1 MAFGKAL
8 CKKGITE
15 GFEQRSDMIGL
26 QFLLTA
32 EVVYPP
38 IHKESESTRA
48 QVAELGRWEVGT
60 CRSLI

>member
-1 MAFGKAL
+1 MAFGEAL
-8 CKKGITE
+8 CTKGVAE

-38 IHKESESTRA
+38 IHKESESTRT
-48 QVAELGRWEVGT
+48 QVAKLGR
-60 CRSLI
+60 